1 MGWGEETF
9 AFTSETTVRVNQSQL
24 KDWKRLLHAALR
36 GILFNEA
43 LTDGLCLKSQRRAH
57 PDTDRTLSDNLYHSD
72 KPHREEVEIGS
83 WERGTKKKKCQALAE
98 NVWMKTKGVE

>member
-1 MGWGEETF
+1 MRELKSGVSAVQEKSLVRKIKEAF

-43 LTDGLCLKSQRRAH
+43 LTDGLCLKSHCRAH
-57 PDTDRTLSDNLYHSD
+57 PDTDRILSDNLYHSD
-72 KPHREEVEIGS
+72 KPHREVVEIGS
-83 WERGTKKKKCQALAE
+83 
-98 NVWMKTKGVE
+98 